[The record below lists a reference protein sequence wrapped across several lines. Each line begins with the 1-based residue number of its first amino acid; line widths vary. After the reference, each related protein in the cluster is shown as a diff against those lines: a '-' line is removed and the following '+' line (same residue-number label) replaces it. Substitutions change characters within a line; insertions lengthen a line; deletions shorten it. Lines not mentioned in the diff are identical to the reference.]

1 MNYTYL
7 EQTKSLPSNKMNTLL
22 TKRIATIGLLFILF
36 LIVIFHFLVML
47 QVIPPGIV
55 WGGRVQNSSQM
66 LALETVSI
74 TVNLMMLGIVSIDA
88 GYLKVKINRVII
100 KISLWTMFV
109 LFLSNTFGNLL
120 SINELE
126 KIIFTP
132 LTFLLSIFSLRLAMN
147 KEQKPAC

>member
-1 MNYTYL
+1 MNYSYL

-47 QVIPPGIV
+47 QIIPPGIV

-88 GYLKVKINRVII
+88 GYLKVKTNRVII
-100 KISLWTMFV
+100 KIALWTMFV